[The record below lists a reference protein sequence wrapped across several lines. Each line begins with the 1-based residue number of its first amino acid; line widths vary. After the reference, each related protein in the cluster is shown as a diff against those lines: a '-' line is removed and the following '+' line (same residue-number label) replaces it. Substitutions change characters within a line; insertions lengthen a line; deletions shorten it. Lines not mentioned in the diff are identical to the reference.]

1 MYVCREKKGERL
13 TLRYI
18 MNYMTMIVRFSLQ
31 LFQKQYKN
39 ILCEKNDF
47 AIMQDNVT
55 EDSCYDI

>member
-1 MYVCREKKGERL
+1 MYVCRERL